1 MNRSAITG
9 SANRQFDRPQGVAFT
24 THTPTVSWGRIARL
38 TVEAVG
44 LLSFLA
50 LICGALWSATQ

>member
-1 MNRSAITG
+1 MTRSITG
-9 SANRQFDRPQGVAFT
+9 SANREFDRTPGIAFS
-24 THTPTVSWGRIARL
+24 THSRSVDWLRFARL

-50 LICGALWSATQ
+50 LICGALWSAFQ